1 MTADG
6 RPPLFPFDDP
16 PSTDPA
22 AEALRLLHTDPV
34 PVVRLAGGHRVRLVT
49 RYDDVQRAMSDP
61 RMSRA
66 ALATPDAPTI
76 VPGLQSPDMMPNMDP
91 PGHTKLRRLVAKAFT
106 IRNVELLRP
115 RVAEV
120 AAGLMDRM
128 LAAGPPADLVGALA
142 EPLPGIVICELLGIA
157 RDEREPLLA
166 FIEAMSITTT
176 FDQEAFAA
184 TGAVAASHL
193 LGLIERKRQHP
204 GDDLLS
210 GLTQVHDEDGDRLSE
225 AELLIT
231 VMLLIGAGQETTMA
245 QLAKSVLVLSRHPDQ
260 WARLVAEPDLV
271 PNAVEEL
278 LRVVALGHAGQP
290 RMTRE
295 DVEFSGHTVEA
306 GTTVFPVVNAA
317 NRDPAVFSD
326 PDRFDVARSEAAH
339 HLSFGRGAHFCLGAP
354 LARME
359 LQVALRGLVTRMPGL
374 RVAEEDDE
382 LAWQPESLTRGLRRL
397 LITW

>member
-1 MTADG
+1 MTAHG
-6 RPPLFPFDDP
+6 RPPLFPFDAP

-22 AEALRLLHTDPV
+22 AEAIRMLHTDPV
-34 PVVRLAGGHRVRLVT
+34 PRVRLAAGHEVRLVT
-49 RYDDVQRAMSDP
+49 RYDDVH
-61 RMSRA
+61 
-66 ALATPDAPTI
+66 TI

-91 PGHTKLRRLVAKAFT
+91 PGHTRLRRLVAKAFT
-106 IRNVELLRP
+106 TRNVELLRP
-115 RVAEV
+115 RVATI

-157 RDEREPLLA
+157 HDEREPLLA

-193 LGLIERKRQHP
+193 LGLIERKRHHP

-260 WARLVAEPDLV
+260 WARLVTAPDLV

-290 RMTRE
+290 RMARA
-295 DVEFSGHTVEA
+295 DVEFSGRTVEA
-306 GTTVFPVVNAA
+306 GTAVFPVVNAA
-317 NRDPAVFSD
+317 WRWPSATTSW
-326 PDRFDVARSEAAH
+326 
-339 HLSFGRGAHFCLGAP
+339 RGSPRA
-354 LARME
+354 
-359 LQVALRGLVTRMPGL
+359 
-374 RVAEEDDE
+374 
-382 LAWQPESLTRGLRRL
+382 
-397 LITW
+397 

>member
-1 MTADG
+1 MAAPG
-6 RPPLFPFDDP
+6 RPPLFPFDTP

-22 AEALRLLHTDPV
+22 AEAIRLLHTDPV
-34 PVVRLAGGHRVRLVT
+34 PRVRLASGHEVRLVT
-49 RYDDVQRAMSDP
+49 RYGDVQRALADP

-91 PGHTKLRRLVAKAFT
+91 PDHTRLRRLVAKAFT
-106 IRNVELLRP
+106 AGTVELLRP
-115 RVAEV
+115 RVETI
-120 AAGLMDRM
+120 AAGLLDRM
-128 LAAGPPADLVGALA
+128 LAAGPTADLVSALA

-157 RDEREPLLA
+157 RDERGPLLA
-166 FIEAMSITTT
+166 FIEAMSITTA
-176 FDQEAFAA
+176 FDQETFAA

-193 LGLIERKRQHP
+193 LGLIERKRHDP

-210 GLTQVHDEDGDRLSE
+210 ELTQVHDEDGDRLSE

-231 VMLLIGAGQETTMA
+231 VMLLVGAGQETTTA
-245 QLAKSVLVLSRHPDQ
+245 QLAKSVLLLSRHPDE
-260 WARLVAEPDLV
+260 WSRLVAEPDLV

-295 DVEFSGHTVEA
+295 DVAFSGRTVEA

-317 NRDPAVFSD
+317 NRDPAVFPD
-326 PDRFDVARSEAAH
+326 PDRFDVTRREAAR

-359 LQVALRGLVTRMPGL
+359 LQVALHALVTRTPGL
-374 RVAEEDDE
+374 KVAERDDE

>member
-1 MTADG
+1 MTAHG
-6 RPPLFPFDDP
+6 LPPLFPFDEP

-34 PVVRLAGGHRVRLVT
+34 PLVRLAGGHRVRLVT
-49 RYDDVQRAMSDP
+49 RYDDVQRTMSDP

-91 PGHTKLRRLVAKAFT
+91 PDHTRLRRLVAKAFT
-106 IRNVELLRP
+106 VRNVELLRP
-115 RVAEV
+115 RVEEV
-120 AAGLMDRM
+120 AAGLVDRM

-176 FDQEAFAA
+176 FDQEEFGA
-184 TGAVAASHL
+184 TGAVAPSHL
-193 LGLIERKRQHP
+193 LGLIEQKRHHP

-245 QLAKSVLVLSRHPDQ
+245 QLAKSVLLLSRHPDQ

-290 RMTRE
+290 RMARE
-295 DVEFSGHTVEA
+295 AVDFSGRTVEA

-317 NRDPAVFSD
+317 NRDPAVFAD
-326 PDRFDVARSEAAH
+326 PDRFDVARGEAAH
-339 HLSFGRGAHFCLGAP
+339 HLSFGRGPHFCLGAP

-374 RVAEEDDE
+374 RVAEGDDE